1 MSVEGGPTRRT
12 VRLRRAALLG
22 LFAVLALLTAAAWQ
36 WSAQRA
42 DAQRALTQRQAEAT
56 LQIEAGARLFD
67 GRAPLRARIDGHAE
81 TMTAS
86 AVVCANCHLPGAAA
100 AAVTTSA
107 ATLAASSATSS
118 TASSTAAAAVT
129 QSAIGPVLDNG
140 DLTRLLARRGGPP
153 SRFDEA
159 AFCRLLRT
167 GEDPAGVL
175 LPKVM
180 PRYELDDAQ
189 CGQLWRFLAR
199 DAS

>member
-1 MSVEGGPTRRT
+1 MSVDGGPTRRT
-12 VRLRRAALLG
+12 VRLRRAALFG
-22 LFAVLALLTAAAWQ
+22 LLIVLAGSAWQ

-42 DAQRALTQRQAEAT
+42 DARRVQIERHAEVT
-56 LQIEAGARLFD
+56 LQVEAGARLFD
-67 GRAPLRARIDGHAE
+67 GRAPLRGRIDGHAE

-107 ATLAASSATSS
+107 ATLAASS
-118 TASSTAAAAVT
+118 TASPTAAAAVT
-129 QSAIGPVLDNG
+129 QTAIGPVLDNG
-140 DLTRLLARRGGPP
+140 DLTRLLERRGGPP

-189 CGQLWRFLAR
+189 CGQLWRLLAR